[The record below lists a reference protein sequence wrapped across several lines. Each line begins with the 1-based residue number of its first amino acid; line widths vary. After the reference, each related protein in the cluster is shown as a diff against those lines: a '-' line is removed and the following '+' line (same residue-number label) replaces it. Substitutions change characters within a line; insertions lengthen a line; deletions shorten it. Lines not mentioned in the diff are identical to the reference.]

1 MPDSQAGY
9 KYLKTY
15 QLSVV
20 IYDLTVQ
27 FCDRFIS
34 IKSRTHDQ
42 MVQASRSGKQN
53 IAEGYL
59 EKSLK
64 MYIKL
69 VGVARGSL
77 GELLEDYED
86 YARQHKIAL
95 LPKEK
100 AREIREIGEIREKS
114 SAENPYIPHL
124 PDNPNDAVNLLVTLT
139 NQANFLL
146 DRQIASLEEKF
157 VNEGGYS
164 EKLFKRRLAQRS

>member
-1 MPDSQAGY
+1 MGNLVGY

-15 QLSVV
+15 QLATV
-20 IYDLTVQ
+20 IYDLTVE
-27 FCDRFIS
+27 FCNRYINLKF
-34 IKSRTHDQ
+34 RTHDQ

-86 YARQHKIAL
+86 YARQLKIAL

-146 DRQIASLEEKF
+146 DHQIASLEEKF